1 MLLSSED
8 GIRIELGILLSSG
21 PSACF
26 MSNKLFLF
34 SMIMVRKAAG
44 AGKYML
50 LNWFLCGYSRHL
62 WPLCIFKITDKC
74 SLQFSSAILSK
85 KLLLV
90 LVFYT
95 LWWVCVSYMYV
106 LLASLGKC
114 ALNQH
119 ISTKTRALFKLNQ
132 TRCQNFAGLHSFF
145 AWRQWQTASIH
156 GSRSNKW
163 FISFSQ
169 LANDTKWYRMLSY
182 TVNMKVRQKWRKVCC
197 LTCLMNE

>member
-1 MLLSSED
+1 
-8 GIRIELGILLSSG
+8 
-21 PSACF
+21 
-26 MSNKLFLF
+26 
-34 SMIMVRKAAG
+34 
-44 AGKYML
+44 ML

-95 LWWVCVSYMYV
+95 LWWVCVSCMYV

-119 ISTKTRALFKLNQ
+119 ISTKTRAFFKLNQ
-132 TRCQNFAGLHSFF
+132 TRCQNFAGLHSFLHGGSDKQPVF
-145 AWRQWQTASIH
+145 MAVGQTSDLFPFLSWQMIPS
-156 GSRSNKW
+156 G
-163 FISFSQ
+163 
-169 LANDTKWYRMLSY
+169 
-182 TVNMKVRQKWRKVCC
+182 TVCYPT
-197 LTCLMNE
+197 L